1 LDGKFILTDVGG
13 SSSVEINLRSKGN
26 SLYYAYPLS
35 LGMPTQTYFGTI
47 IDTDLQEIW
56 IPVRASVHTHTG
68 GGVSI
73 DFPNSRSDEDLFS
86 AEKLFN
92 ISPAFNNFVIEPYGN
107 TYKTGRFN
115 NDDQPNEYFDTHSG
129 LSLADICQYII
140 P

>member
-1 LDGKFILTDVGG
+1 
-13 SSSVEINLRSKGN
+13 VELNFRGKGN
-26 SLYYAYPLS
+26 SIYYAYPLS
-35 LGMPTQTYFGTI
+35 LGMPSQTYYGTI

-73 DFPNSRSDEDLFS
+73 DFPNARSDEDLFS
-86 AEKLFN
+86 AQKLFN

-107 TYKTGRFN
+107 TYKTGRYN
-115 NDDQPNEYFDTHSG
+115 NDDLPNEYFDTHSG